1 MIELRPVEGDG
12 DVALFLR
19 LRNEIYPQ
27 HPFSAAA
34 FAGARAQAW
43 RLDLVAFHD
52 GSPVGVGSVGRHWVD
67 PEGPVAYVSVRVLR
81 DARRRGVGTALY
93 GAVSADAA
101 EHGRSELYV
110 VAPEED
116 EGTLAYLA
124 RRGFRRVLEM
134 QEVALDLTTA
144 PARDQSSLARG
155 LRLVPI
161 DPELDRAVYEAAREV
176 EAGLEVGEGEA
187 MAPRQFDDWRRRQL
201 PPHVRRDLSF
211 AALDGDVV
219 AGYAIL
225 EQEDDGIG
233 DHAMT
238 GVRPAYRGR
247 DIATS
252 LKAAQAAA
260 AKAAGFRELR
270 GANVVT
276 NAAMRHV
283 NEKLGY
289 RQTSLHV
296 HLRGPLLR

>member
-1 MIELRPVEGDG
+1 MIELRPVESDD

-19 LRNEIYPQ
+19 VRNEIYPQ

-34 FAGARAQAW
+34 FADARSQAW
-43 RLDLVAFHD
+43 RLDLVALLD
-52 GSPVGVGSVGRHWVD
+52 GEPAGVGSVGRHWVD
-67 PEGPVAYVSVRVLR
+67 PEGPVAYASVRVLR
-81 DARRRGVGTALY
+81 GSRRRGVGSALY
-93 GAVSADAA
+93 RALSEDAA
-101 EHGRSELYV
+101 GHGRSELYV

-116 EGTLAYLA
+116 EGTLAYLG

-134 QEVALDLTTA
+134 QEVALDLAA
-144 PARDQSSLARG
+144 PPRDELPLAQG
-155 LRLVPI
+155 LRLAAI
-161 DPELDRAVYEAAREV
+161 GPELDRAVYDAALEV
-176 EAGLEVGEGEA
+176 EAGLEVGEGES
-187 MAPRQFDDWRRRQL
+187 MAPRDFDDWRRRQL
-201 PPHVRRDLSF
+201 PAHVRRDLSF

-247 DIATS
+247 GIAS
-252 LKAAQAAA
+252 ALKSAQAAA
-260 AKAAGFRELR
+260 ARAAGFRELR

-283 NEKLGY
+283 NAKLGY